1 MFSYVGTVSQAVP
14 VAMLQVVWRHILRT
28 RLINRFQCGLPFL
41 PATTT
46 CDPSFDILKEL
57 RAPPTSQ
64 LMVEKL
70 TDPPPTPEEEKRH

>member
-14 VAMLQVVWRHILRT
+14 VAMLQVVQRHIRT
-28 RLINRFQCGLPFL
+28 RLNRFECGLPFL